1 MNRRLNISKTGIKHI
16 EMSVNA
22 VLGADKQR
30 VLDHKAKVYI
40 MYDGNEVEAWL
51 IDFEQSGRGKNET

>member
-22 VLGADKQR
+22 VLGADKKR
-30 VLDHKAKVYI
+30 VLDRKAKVYI

-51 IDFEQSGRGKNET
+51 IDFDQSGER

>member
-1 MNRRLNISKTGIKHI
+1 MNRKLNISKTGIKHI

-22 VLGADKQR
+22 VLGADKKR
-30 VLDHKAKVYI
+30 VLDRKSKVYI

-51 IDFEQSGRGKNET
+51 IDFDQSGRDKNET